1 MDYNKENKDMD
12 EIDKVIKEFEDFFA
26 NVLGGDVEVLKVD
39 ASKIAAK
46 VRAKAFKD
54 MIANTEKTLDG
65 INDNPNMDVQDK
77 IKSLSTIMINASLV
91 NTDDMNTLTQEEAD
105 NYWNIIKTARN
116 KFDNIMRVIVN
127 DINHLRHEMAH
138 PKEEDEDL
146 TKLSKEEL
154 IKRLRKK

>member
-65 INDNPNMDVQDK
+65 INNNPNMDVQDK